1 MKRLIVALLVCS
13 FAVAA
18 SKSYTLNLWQP
29 AVLAGTELK
38 AGQYRLE
45 VDGDKIRLKAGRE
58 SIEAAVKVENTGT
71 RHRAT
76 TLVMEDSNGKLH
88 IKEILLGGTD
98 TKLVVN

>member
-1 MKRLIVALLVCS
+1 MLCS
-13 FAVAA
+13 LASAA
-18 SKSYTLNLWQP
+18 SKTYTLNVWQP

-45 VDGDKIRLKAGRE
+45 VDGDKVRLKAGKQ
-58 SIEAAVKVENTGT
+58 SIEAGVKVENTGT

-76 TLVMEDSNGKLH
+76 TLVLEESNGKLH